1 MAAHLSAPARLLAV
15 LGAACALAACI
26 EDGVV
31 EPVEPVDATAGAM
44 FNSYVAI
51 GNSITAG
58 FESGGINDSTQRHS
72 YALLLGQQMGTT
84 FNVPLLNPPGCPPP
98 LINVFTQEALATIP
112 CALRQRPIPDV
123 IHNVAVPG
131 ADAFDVT
138 ANLGPGSSAN
148 TLTTLF
154 LGGRTQLEAAADAGA
169 TFVTVWIGNG
179 DVLSSITRTDALAGD
194 PSTVTPIADFQARY
208 DDIVEGLQGI
218 ATLQGGVLIGAV
230 QVAFAPYLT
239 AGPAWEAFEAAF
251 DAQTSPLNA
260 LDVMANCSTGQA
272 LPGGGPTIFP
282 TIPFHV
288 GAPALALAKARADSV
303 AGGLLPPQNLVTVT
317 LDCSAP
323 QNISLAEMLNLFSTV
338 AQYNGIIAAAAAE
351 LGFAFIDPNTLL
363 QQLLADPSAIR
374 PFPAFPGTV
383 TDPSL
388 SVTAPF
394 GTALSRDG
402 IHPSAAAHRMVANA
416 LIQAINAT
424 YGSSIPA
431 LP

>member
-1 MAAHLSAPARLLAV
+1 MAAHASSRVRHLAV
-15 LGAACALAACI
+15 LGAACLLAAC
-26 EDGVV
+26 
-31 EPVEPVDATAGAM
+31 VDDAVQPPATVPATAGAM

-51 GNSITAG
+51 GNSITSG
-58 FESGGINDSTQRHS
+58 FESGGINDSTQQNS
-72 YALLLGQQMGTT
+72 YAVLLGQQMGTT
-84 FNVPLLNPPGCPPP
+84 FNAPLLNRPGCPPP
-98 LINVFTQEALATIP
+98 LVNVFTQEPLSSIP
-112 CALRQRPIPDV
+112 CALRARPIPGV

-131 ADAFDVT
+131 ADVFDVT
-138 ANLGPGSSAN
+138 ANLGAGGSAN

-154 LGGRTQLEAAADAGA
+154 LGGRTQLEVAAEAAP

-194 PSTVTPIADFQARY
+194 PSTVTPVGDFQARY
-208 DDIVEGLQGI
+208 DDVVEGLEALSTI
-218 ATLQGGVLIGAV
+218 EGGVLIGAV

-239 AGPAWEAFEAAF
+239 AGPAWEAFEQGF
-251 DAQTSPLNA
+251 DATTQPLNA
-260 LDVMANCSTGQA
+260 LDVMANCSVGQQI
-272 LPGGGPTIFP
+272 PGTTQMVFP

-288 GAPALALAKARADSV
+288 GGPALSLASARADSV
-303 AGGLLPPQNLVTVT
+303 ANGQLPPQNLVPVT

-323 QNISLAEMLNLFSTV
+323 QNISLAEMLNLFQTV
-338 AQYNGIIAAAAAE
+338 AQYNAIIAAAATE

-363 QQLLADPSAIR
+363 LQLLQDPTAIR

-383 TDPSL
+383 ADPTVSE
-388 SVTAPF
+388 TAPF

-402 IHPSAAAHRMVANA
+402 IHPSASAHRIVANA
-416 LIQAINAT
+416 LIQTINAT